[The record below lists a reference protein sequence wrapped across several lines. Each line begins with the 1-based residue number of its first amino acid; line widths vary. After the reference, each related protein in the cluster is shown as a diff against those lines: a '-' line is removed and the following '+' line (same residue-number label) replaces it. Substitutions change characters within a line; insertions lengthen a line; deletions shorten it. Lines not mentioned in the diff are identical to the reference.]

1 VLIGCDP
8 SRLGSRPRKIRVR
21 LRSSSRGAPGARSAA
36 PVGRSGISRRGNLRS
51 GRREDSP
58 SPPRPMGTFSATP
71 PRPGGVT
78 TSGSRSITR
87 RPAVSSTPR
96 PRRSGFPK
104 SLRGIRVT
112 PRHGP
117 SSRRSRRP
125 PGPPYPGRSWRSL
138 RALRL
143 SRLSRPSRRS

>member
-1 VLIGCDP
+1 MLFGCDP

-21 LRSSSRGAPGARSAA
+21 LRSSSRAAPGARSAA

-51 GRREDSP
+51 GRPEESLA
-58 SPPRPMGTFSATP
+58 PPRAMGTFSAT
-71 PRPGGVT
+71 RPGGVT

-104 SLRGIRVT
+104 SLRGMRVT

-125 PGPPYPGRSWRSL
+125 PGLPYPGRSWRSL